1 MVVSEWK
8 GDSGLEG
15 PRPLSCGAQSA
26 LLPLH
31 PRCAT
36 PRCRAVP
43 CRSHG
48 TRATLCDSALSGCAL
63 SELLHARCCCY
74 LPPRCASALRG
85 RESAGEKVLAGK
97 CWRESAGVRADRVL
111 ASAPT
116 EPLLGSTGQMSTAP
130 SRRRRTASGARR
142 TASDARPR
150 RHGPGEHGATRAT
163 LNTPPRSCG
172 IARARRGVDTVETSV
187 EKGSSELCKARAWE
201 WLRTNVCGHQ
211 QSGEPL

>member
-1 MVVSEWK
+1 MLAHAASSSAGLKGVWLVVSVMERRQRPRGSASVELWRTVRAAACIRAVRLRAV
-8 GDSGLEG
+8 GLC
-15 PRPLSCGAQSA
+15 PVGAMA
-26 LLPLH
+26 RA

-36 PRCRAVP
+36 PRCRAAP
-43 CRSHG
+43 CRSYC
-48 TRATLCDSALSGCAL
+48 TRAAAAVCFRA
-63 SELLHARCCCY
+63 AR
-74 LPPRCASALRG
+74 PRC
-85 RESAGEKVLAGK
+85 AGEKVLARK

-163 LNTPPRSCG
+163 LNTCFPCCTYNYCCL
-172 IARARRGVDTVETSV
+172 D
-187 EKGSSELCKARAWE
+187 
-201 WLRTNVCGHQ
+201 
-211 QSGEPL
+211 